1 MNTRLL
7 NQVMIYETM
16 KMGVKYEKVEKHD
29 DGSVHAYISVP
40 EHSYNMHSSG
50 VELAGKLLAQ
60 CVKHCVQPCE
70 AKSNIIYHYRV
81 RLNEMWTEAM
91 SKEVV
96 TPYD

>member
-7 NQVMIYETM
+7 NQVMVYETM
-16 KMGVKYEKVEKHD
+16 KMGVKYEKVEEHD

-40 EHSYNMHSSG
+40 EHSYRIHPNG
-50 VELAGKLLAQ
+50 LELSGKLLAQ
-60 CVKHCVQPCE
+60 RVKHCVQPWE

-81 RLNEMWTEAM
+81 RSHEMWTEAM

-96 TPYD
+96 APYD